1 MHWHVCVLIREW
13 GRSSGERKL
22 KEFPSIE
29 PVVRI
34 SMTMRPI
41 VRDPNILSG
50 RWRIDGTEIAIAAI
64 RQIYAHGMDDI
75 KRQYRSAHLTDE
87 EIQAAL
93 AFEFPAV
100 REPDVE
106 IHLSSLTVHCECGE
120 DTPQAAGAGNQMQMI
135 TCVCGRRWR
144 VSLHVERDRGQSSC
158 DGSTGA
164 IDAT

>member
-13 GRSSGERKL
+13 GRSSGERIQKD
-22 KEFPSIE
+22 FPPIE

-41 VRDPNILSG
+41 VRDPNILVG
-50 RWRIDGTEIAIAAI
+50 WWRIDGTEIAIAAI
-64 RQIYAHGMDDI
+64 RPDYAQGMDDI
-75 KRQYRSAHLTDE
+75 KRQYRFAHLTDE

-93 AFEFPAV
+93 VFEFPAV
-100 REPDVE
+100 REPDVK

-120 DTPQAAGAGNQMQMI
+120 DTPQAAGAGNQVQMI